1 MKKILIALT
10 LTSITLLYGCTTFEP
25 YANEEK
31 VTNTVEGAGMYDY
44 MSIQEAKLRE
54 QLRGTGVSVLRDGDN
69 IYLIMP
75 GDITFPSAG
84 SDLKANFYDVLDTVA
99 LVLNEYDRTVVAVAG
114 YTDNVGS
121 QAYNQSLSERRA
133 TSVARYLKTKD
144 IKPTRFETMGFGEK
158 DPLADNGSKE
168 GRAINR
174 RVELTLLPMEEDTLF
189 VI

>member
-1 MKKILIALT
+1 MKKILIALA
-10 LTSITLLYGCTTFEP
+10 LSSITVLHGCTNFAP
-25 YANEEK
+25 YTGEEQA
-31 VTNTVEGAGMYDY
+31 TNTVKGAGMDDY
-44 MSIQEAKLRE
+44 MDTQEAQLRE
-54 QLRGTGVSVLRDGDN
+54 QLRGTNVSVLRDGDS

-84 SDLKANFYDVLDTVA
+84 SDLKENFYEVLDSVA
-99 LVLNEYDRTVVAVAG
+99 LVLNEYDKTVIAVAG
-114 YTDNVGS
+114 YTDSVGS
-121 QAYNQSLSERRA
+121 QAYNQLLSERRA

-144 IKPTRFETMGFGEK
+144 IKSTRFETIGFGEK
-158 DPLADNGSKE
+158 DPLADNSSKE